1 MTEMLSPFSPLW
13 RAGRPCLGV
22 ALAVCV
28 AAAAAQGDESDA
40 ALRRAAERDAQ
51 GIGWLLELTRQ
62 NGLGLLA
69 ELQPAGEQ
77 LEEQQQPERDKQI
90 AQQAEQMQRFLQPVL
105 ASELEMIRQA
115 CGGLDSAARK
125 RVLASG
131 RTAVTKAARGIAERQ
146 LAGRLGRDEF
156 DPRAAIRAGLVAELR
171 TCAAPGELTAYE
183 RELGWRA
190 DRQARAARLR
200 IVAKLDHQ
208 LDLSADQRQ
217 AIEADL
223 ARRWQPGW
231 LAVLSESGVFVN
243 NYPLAPAYA
252 TAAIESHLAAEQKTA
267 WEAWCRA
274 AGSRMTSSRINWN
287 FDGQG
292 LQNLDDWWT
301 K

>member
-1 MTEMLSPFSPLW
+1 MTEMLGPSTPLW

-22 ALAVCV
+22 ALAVCL

-51 GIGWLLELTRQ
+51 GIGWLLERTRQ
-62 NGLGLLA
+62 NGLELLA
-69 ELQPAGEQ
+69 ELQLAGEQ
-77 LEEQQQPERDKQI
+77 LEEKQEQQQPERDKQI

-146 LAGRLGRDEF
+146 LAGRLGQDEF
-156 DPRAAIRAGLVAELR
+156 DPRKAIRAGLVAELR
-171 TCAAPGELTAYE
+171 TCAAPGELAAYE

-223 ARRWQPGW
+223 ARR
-231 LAVLSESGVFVN
+231 
-243 NYPLAPAYA
+243 
-252 TAAIESHLAAEQKTA
+252 
-267 WEAWCRA
+267 
-274 AGSRMTSSRINWN
+274 
-287 FDGQG
+287 
-292 LQNLDDWWT
+292 
-301 K
+301 